1 MASCFRVGSELE
13 FPLFGYNF
21 PPNFSIPPTPPPPA
35 CCRELLKSSFTSP
48 SLRRPSVPRFLFLP
62 HPAGNRVA
70 DVLMGFHSP
79 PLPPS
84 LPLCSAPQLKAFFSH
99 FFLLALTS
107 SFFALLIRISVP
119 AYNTGTSPGCACMRN
134 GQSRHSNLNLF
145 GGMTKNTIVLFVS
158 IYFGIDSAKNIT
170 EASLAHPRRRVRS
183 GFVGA
188 ERGAERVGPDR
199 RGARG

>member
-1 MASCFRVGSELE
+1 MASCFIVGSELE

-21 PPNFSIPPTPPPPA
+21 PPQLFHSSASSSAAPA

-79 PLPPS
+79 PLP
-84 LPLCSAPQLKAFFSH
+84 LCSAPQLKAFFSH

-119 AYNTGTSPGCACMRN
+119 AYNTGTCNSPRCACMRN

-145 GGMTKNTIVLFVS
+145 
-158 IYFGIDSAKNIT
+158 
-170 EASLAHPRRRVRS
+170 
-183 GFVGA
+183 
-188 ERGAERVGPDR
+188 
-199 RGARG
+199 

>member
-1 MASCFRVGSELE
+1 MASCFRVSSELE

-79 PLPPS
+79 PLP
-84 LPLCSAPQLKAFFSH
+84 LCSAPQLKAFFSH

-107 SFFALLIRISVP
+107 YFFALLIRISVP
-119 AYNTGTSPGCACMRN
+119 AYNTGTSLSKVRLYAKWAVSTLELELVLRDDHDYDCPVCFD
-134 GQSRHSNLNLF
+134 LF
-145 GGMTKNTIVLFVS
+145 R
-158 IYFGIDSAKNIT
+158 D
-170 EASLAHPRRRVRS
+170 
-183 GFVGA
+183 
-188 ERGAERVGPDR
+188 
-199 RGARG
+199 